1 MAECKEN
8 EEMKTYR
15 CFFELAL
22 DIIAGKWKLII
33 LYYIANKD
41 SIRYGELKKSIPD
54 INERMLT
61 RQLRE
66 LERDQLIHR
75 EVYKQVP
82 PKVEYSLTQIGK
94 SIIPLMDQLENWG
107 VSYNQKVK
115 NVCVQTKTNDRD

>member
-1 MAECKEN
+1 
-8 EEMKTYR
+8 MKTYR
-15 CFFELAL
+15 CCFELAL
-22 DIIAGKWKLII
+22 DIIAGKWKLVI
-33 LYYIANKD
+33 LYFIAHKKI
-41 SIRYGELKKSIPD
+41 IRYGELKNSIPD

-94 SIIPLMDQLENWG
+94 SIIPLMDQLEDWG

-115 NVCVQTKTNDRD
+115 NAYVQTETNDRD